1 MGRDDDAVPPLPPDQ
16 IYTRGTPNAWGA
28 LTADSKRNMVYLPL
42 GNATPDYFIGRRRP
56 FDDKYGSSIVAL
68 DITSGKQRWSFQTVH
83 HDQWDF
89 DLPVGP
95 SLVDLPGPSGEVI
108 PALLQTTKQGQIFLL
123 NRESGTPIASGEER
137 PVPTHGAA
145 PGEPVPT

>member
-1 MGRDDDAVPPLPPDQ
+1 MRREDDAVPPQ
-16 IYTRGTPNAWGA
+16 
-28 LTADSKRNMVYLPL
+28 KRNMVYLPL

-68 DITSGKQRWSFQTVH
+68 DITSGEQGCSFQTVH

-95 SLVDLPGPSGEVI
+95 SLVDLPGPSGGVI
-108 PALLQTTKQGQIFLL
+108 SALLQTTKQGQIFLL
-123 NRESGTPIASGEER
+123 NRENGTPIAAVEER
-137 PVPTHGAA
+137 PQGRARPAGFTDPAVFRRHAVAYAGQAQ
-145 PGEPVPT
+145 